1 MTRQHNH
8 PDGERAARPGP
19 RLNRRRLAVGT
30 AGLAALLGAGAYLV
44 TDRLVNET
52 EQTAAQDVTVIAPA
66 DPAAAPAAPA
76 SSGASPAAPI
86 PESSAAPTPQASGSP
101 LSDETV
107 TEILKAREK
116 MEKEG
121 VEVKR
126 PLKKGGAAQAASV
139 EATTEGSLSTG
150 GIVRMVTAKEDL
162 TGQRELAWVSGGI
175 AKYRGVPCSQ
185 TVRFSPD
192 SPPEKKDNLLI
203 CWRTSAAKSV
213 ISIVV
218 DPDGKPSRAKA
229 VTALEK
235 EWRSME

>member
-1 MTRQHNH
+1 MTRKHNH
-8 PDGERAARPGP
+8 PDGERDPRPRR
-19 RLNRRRLAVGT
+19 RLSRRRLAVGT
-30 AGLAALLGAGAYLV
+30 AGLAVLLGTGAYLV

-52 EQTAAQDVTVIAPA
+52 EQTTAQDMTVIAPA
-66 DPAAAPAAPA
+66 ATAAPT
-76 SSGASPAAPI
+76 SSGMSPDAPI
-86 PESSAAPTPQASGSP
+86 PEPSAAPTPQASGAP

-107 TEILKAREK
+107 TEILKARKK

-126 PLKKGGAAQAASV
+126 PLKKGGAAQAANV

-175 AKYRGVPCSQ
+175 TKYRDVPCSQ

-229 VTALEK
+229 VDALEK
-235 EWRSME
+235 EWRSMK